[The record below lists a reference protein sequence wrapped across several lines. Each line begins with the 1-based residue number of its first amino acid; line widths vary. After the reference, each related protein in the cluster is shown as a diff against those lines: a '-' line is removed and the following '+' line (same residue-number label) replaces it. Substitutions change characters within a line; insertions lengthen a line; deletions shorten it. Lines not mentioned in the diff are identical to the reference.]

1 MGLAYRM
8 LGSRAYWQTMPGHKF
23 RVGQV
28 VNYHA
33 RRGQDAPRGAYMIT
47 ARLPQSDDGQFE
59 YRIKH
64 PSEPHERIAKENE
77 LTVA

>member
-1 MGLAYRM
+1 
-8 LGSRAYWQTMPGHKF
+8 MPSHKF

-28 VNYHA
+28 VNYHPS
-33 RRGQDAPRGAYMIT
+33 RRLDAPQGVYTIT

-64 PSEPHERIAKENE
+64 PSEAHERIAKESE

>member
-1 MGLAYRM
+1 M
-8 LGSRAYWQTMPGHKF
+8 SGHKF

-28 VNYHA
+28 VNYHPS
-33 RRGQDAPRGAYMIT
+33 RRLDVPRGVYTIT
-47 ARLPQSDDGQFE
+47 AGLPQGDDGQFE

-64 PSEPHERIAKENE
+64 PSEPHERIAKESE